1 MGKQLLDFGNLP
13 RGKWGVTCR
22 LPLGCHHRA
31 ICNASAHPERTL
43 IPHPGS
49 RSPSGKPNISKSG
62 TKFRPLAVRKP
73 HAQATAHETEFEVS
87 RVSQD
92 ASTPETGRILV
103 IEDDPKLRFILQKQ
117 LSDAKDAQY
126 EVRTAEDGV
135 RGLEEV
141 RRDPP
146 ELILLDV
153 MMPGLDGYEVCRQL
167 KANPLTSRIPI
178 IFLTAKS
185 TFEDRIHGLELYADD
200 YITKPWA
207 QNELLF
213 RVRNQLK
220 TRRAQLQSNALT
232 GLPGNVLI
240 ETELSRR
247 IERGEKF
254 SFLHIDLDYFKA
266 YNDYYGYA
274 RGDAVIRFVAALLH
288 EQIERYGISG
298 DFVGHIGGDDFVVIT
313 IPERARS
320 IADAIQTTFD
330 SRIREHYDELDLKRG
345 HITVLSSRQGGV
357 KKFALMSVTV
367 LIVSNEGRDIQHSA
381 QVSDIAKELKKRG
394 KAMQGSVVIPD
405 RRLDGSPIMPAVE
418 SPTPDP
424 PELSGC

>member
-1 MGKQLLDFGNLP
+1 VNE
-13 RGKWGVTCR
+13 
-22 LPLGCHHRA
+22 
-31 ICNASAHPERTL
+31 S
-43 IPHPGS
+43 
-49 RSPSGKPNISKSG
+49 SP
-62 TKFRPLAVRKP
+62 
-73 HAQATAHETEFEVS
+73 
-87 RVSQD
+87 
-92 ASTPETGRILV
+92 TPETGRILV
-103 IEDDPKLRFILQKQ
+103 IEDDPKLRFILEKQ

-141 RRDPP
+141 RRDAP

-207 QNELLF
+207 QSELLF

-247 IERGEKF
+247 IAQGEKF
-254 SFLHIDLDYFKA
+254 AFLHIDLDYFKA

-274 RGDAVIRFVAALLH
+274 RGDTVIRFVAALLH
-288 EQIERYGISG
+288 EQIERYGMAG
-298 DFVGHIGGDDFVVIT
+298 DFVGHIGGDDFVMIT
-313 IPERARS
+313 MPDRAQL
-320 IADAIQTTFD
+320 IADAIHTSFD
-330 SRIREHYDELDLKRG
+330 ARITEHYDDLDLKRG
-345 HITVLSSRQGGV
+345 HITVLSSRQGGI
-357 KKFALMSVTV
+357 KKFGMMSITI
-367 LIVSNEGRDIQHSA
+367 LIVSNVGRDIQHSA
-381 QVSDIAKELKKRG
+381 QVSDIAKELKKKG
-394 KAMQGSVVIPD
+394 KAMVGSVVIPD
-405 RRLDGSPIMPAVE
+405 RRLDGTPIMPAAE
-418 SPTPDP
+418 IPASDAQEP
-424 PELSGC
+424 PAC

>member
-1 MGKQLLDFGNLP
+1 M
-13 RGKWGVTCR
+13 T
-22 LPLGCHHRA
+22 
-31 ICNASAHPERTL
+31 
-43 IPHPGS
+43 
-49 RSPSGKPNISKSG
+49 
-62 TKFRPLAVRKP
+62 
-73 HAQATAHETEFEVS
+73 QAAP
-87 RVSQD
+87 
-92 ASTPETGRILV
+92 APETGRILV
-103 IEDDPKLRFILQKQ
+103 IEDDPKLRFILEKQ
-117 LSDAKDAQY
+117 LTDAKDASY

-167 KANPLTSRIPI
+167 KSNPLTSRIPV

-200 YITKPWA
+200 YVTKPW
-207 QNELLF
+207 QQSELLF

-247 IERGEKF
+247 IANGEKF
-254 SFLHIDLDYFKA
+254 AFLHIDLDYFKA

-274 RGDAVIRFVAALLH
+274 RGDSVISFVASLLH
-288 EQIERYGISG
+288 EQIERHGMTG

-313 IPERARS
+313 SPERAHQ
-320 IADAIQTTFD
+320 IAEAVKTGFD
-330 SRIREHYDELDLKRG
+330 TRISSHYDGQDLARG
-345 HITVLSSRQGGV
+345 HIMVLSSRQGGV
-357 KKFALMSVTV
+357 KKFDIMSITI
-367 LIVSNEGRDIQHSA
+367 LIVSNVDRDVQHSA
-381 QVSDIAKELKKRG
+381 QVSDIAKELKKLG
-394 KAMQGSVVIPD
+394 KATQGSVVQLD
-405 RRLDGSPIMPAVE
+405 RRSDGTPIMPAADLPYGELPE
-418 SPTPDP
+418 S
-424 PELSGC
+424 S